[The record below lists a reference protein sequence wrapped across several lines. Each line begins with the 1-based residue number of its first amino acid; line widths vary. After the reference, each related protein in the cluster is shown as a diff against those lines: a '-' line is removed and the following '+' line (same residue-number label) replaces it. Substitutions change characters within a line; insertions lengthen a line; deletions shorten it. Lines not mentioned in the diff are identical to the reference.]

1 MILLLTTIKQIP
13 LNFSNIFISRF
24 VSPPES
30 HGRDIKLLFT
40 LVLIVSHYVMFTC
53 TEGCLSIQSLIKL
66 FSQLLRNLT
75 ASG

>member
-13 LNFSNIFISRF
+13 FNFSNIFISRF
-24 VSPPES
+24 VTPQKAFAV
-30 HGRDIKLLFT
+30 IKFLFT
-40 LVLIVSHYVMFTC
+40 LVVMFTC
-53 TEGCLSIQSLIKL
+53 AEGCLSKCSLSLIKL